1 MGNVNKN
8 NRFKVKMPDD
18 AEIIKQ
24 YGSWDFYFSK
34 SKNALFVEVTEYHPH
49 PLRLTEN
56 QFLQLIETI
65 DSAMGATKE
74 EMREETVAN
83 SIASPIKD
91 KRKIEIYINKQKLN

>member
-34 SKNALFVEVTEYHPH
+34 SKNTLFVEVTEYHPH

-56 QFLQLIETI
+56 QFIELIGII
-65 DSAMGATKE
+65 DSAMASAKKE
-74 EMREETVAN
+74 TGGETVPN
-83 SIASPIKD
+83 SIASGIED
-91 KRKIEIYINKQKLN
+91 KRNIEIYINKQKLN

>member
-8 NRFKVKMPDD
+8 NRFKVKLPDD

-56 QFLQLIETI
+56 QFIELIGII
-65 DSAMGATKE
+65 DSAMVSAKKE
-74 EMREETVAN
+74 TGEETVLN
-83 SIASPIKD
+83 SIASGIED
-91 KRKIEIYINKQKLN
+91 KKNIEIYINKQKLN